1 MRIYAKINGKDYY
14 NYKLIYISNTGRPC
28 PNDSSIIFNSNM
40 VNLFDMDNYYSNYQ
54 PKDGC
59 PVFVAP
65 KCDLL
70 HDDIRKNYIIKKH
83 IDTGDC
89 NVMDKLRLS
98 VKHYYN
104 PDYIFV
110 NDTAQTI
117 VAIKKENVNIQS
129 DAYYLSKAVSAVP
142 GSTSDMF
149 VRVPMFSLYEVSVPE
164 PYLKLL
170 RGEVKK
176 PVIPSSRLNIV
187 NQNEL
192 TADALSI
199 VTHTAKNYYS
209 LEGSKDFILAM
220 QALNQTNW
228 REYPYTMHM
237 LYNLLTNNVYLR
249 KFVHTPSLQPK
260 SIQVMV
266 QSMKRDGKMEDVN
279 EKDYTLARDWFSS
292 MLDINDVRFTT
303 MKELDRHLSSF
314 GIGEYMFNTMFSNIV
329 KIKKKSYEE
338 ARDSSYTY

>member
-1 MRIYAKINGKDYY
+1 MRIYAKIKGKDYY
-14 NYKLIYISNTGRPC
+14 NYNLIYISNTGRPHAD
-28 PNDSSIIFNSNM
+28 DSSIMFDSNM

-59 PVFVAP
+59 SVFVAP

-70 HDDIRKNYIIKKH
+70 HDDIRKNYVIKKN

-98 VKHYYN
+98 AKHYYY

-117 VAIKKENVNIQS
+117 VAIKKETLNVPS
-129 DAYYLSKAVSAVP
+129 DAYYLSKAVTAVP
-142 GSTSDMF
+142 GSTPNMF
-149 VRVPMFSLYEVSVPE
+149 IQVPLFTLHEVSVPE

-192 TADALSI
+192 TIDALSI
-199 VTHTAKNYYS
+199 VTHVAKNYYS
-209 LEGSKDFILAM
+209 SEGSKNFILAM

-237 LYNLLTNNVYLR
+237 LYNLLTNNAYLR

-266 QSMKRDGKMEDVN
+266 QSMKRDGYMKDVS
-279 EKDYTLARDWFSS
+279 EKDYYLARDWFSS
-292 MLDINDVRFTT
+292 MLDISDVRFTT
-303 MKELDRHLSSF
+303 IKDLNTHLSNF
-314 GIGEYMFNTMFSNIV
+314 GVGEYMFNTMFSNIV

-338 ARDSSYTY
+338 ARDSFYTY